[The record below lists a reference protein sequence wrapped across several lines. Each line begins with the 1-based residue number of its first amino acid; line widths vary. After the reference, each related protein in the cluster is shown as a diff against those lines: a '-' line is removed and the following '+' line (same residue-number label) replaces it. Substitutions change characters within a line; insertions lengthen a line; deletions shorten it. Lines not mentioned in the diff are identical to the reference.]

1 MAKLQLTKLELIALG
16 RAGNDTD
23 NIFTKAAKKVLTD
36 EQIWEQIKTIFS
48 KESNNNK
55 MVNMS
60 ISEEGVVINF
70 TEEFVVDAL
79 TTYSKV
85 LLKAADI
92 FKDLLSVTDEFKAK
106 WLTNEVA
113 SDEAKTMRN
122 VLFDLRDNGVS
133 VLDSGPDSYVF
144 IKKIFDNIVKNNND
158 KLNASKG
165 VDGVDMK
172 LEIVN
177 IETGEVKDFYTAIL
191 PQTEEGK

>member
-16 RAGNDTD
+16 RAGSDTD

-55 MVNMS
+55 MVNVT
-60 ISEEGVVINF
+60 ISEEGVDINF

-113 SDEAKTMRN
+113 SDEAVN
-122 VLFDLRDNGVS
+122 A
-133 VLDSGPDSYVF
+133 
-144 IKKIFDNIVKNNND
+144 IV
-158 KLNASKG
+158 
-165 VDGVDMK
+165 
-172 LEIVN
+172 
-177 IETGEVKDFYTAIL
+177 
-191 PQTEEGK
+191 EGK

>member
-55 MVNMS
+55 MVNVT
-60 ISEEGVVINF
+60 ISEEGVDINF

-113 SDEAKTMRN
+113 SDEAVN
-122 VLFDLRDNGVS
+122 A
-133 VLDSGPDSYVF
+133 
-144 IKKIFDNIVKNNND
+144 IV
-158 KLNASKG
+158 
-165 VDGVDMK
+165 
-172 LEIVN
+172 
-177 IETGEVKDFYTAIL
+177 
-191 PQTEEGK
+191 EGK

>member
-1 MAKLQLTKLELIALG
+1 MAKLQLTKFELIALG
-16 RAGNDTD
+16 RASNDTD

-55 MVNMS
+55 MVNVT
-60 ISEEGVVINF
+60 ISEEGVDINF

-113 SDEAKTMRN
+113 SDEAKNMRN

-158 KLNASKG
+158 KLDASKG
-165 VDGVDMK
+165 VDGADMK

-177 IETGEVKDFYTAIL
+177 IETGEVKDFYTSIL

>member
-85 LLKAADI
+85 LLKAVDI

>member
-1 MAKLQLTKLELIALG
+1 MAKLQLTKPELIAIG
-16 RAGNDTD
+16 RAGSDTD

-113 SDEAKTMRN
+113 SDEAVN
-122 VLFDLRDNGVS
+122 A
-133 VLDSGPDSYVF
+133 
-144 IKKIFDNIVKNNND
+144 IV
-158 KLNASKG
+158 
-165 VDGVDMK
+165 
-172 LEIVN
+172 
-177 IETGEVKDFYTAIL
+177 
-191 PQTEEGK
+191 EGK

>member
-1 MAKLQLTKLELIALG
+1 MAKLQLTKAELIALG
-16 RAGNDTD
+16 RAGSDTD

-60 ISEEGVVINF
+60 ISEEGVIINF

-113 SDEAKTMRN
+113 SDEAVN
-122 VLFDLRDNGVS
+122 A
-133 VLDSGPDSYVF
+133 
-144 IKKIFDNIVKNNND
+144 IV
-158 KLNASKG
+158 
-165 VDGVDMK
+165 
-172 LEIVN
+172 
-177 IETGEVKDFYTAIL
+177 
-191 PQTEEGK
+191 EGK